1 MSKKPVTSSFV
12 LGVIFNVNP
21 KQTPRTTPA
30 IENDSVV
37 KGLVYRSH
45 NQRVV
50 FVRFLFPSR
59 SPMEH
64 ECSEPKLSQAR
75 ADIMSVIGA
84 DSFFLYADVNEII
97 VNRRVA
103 LHAVVPRAL
112 QRRAMSR
119 LRQQLGFTRINGFRR
134 ERDQSVPQI
143 RD

>member
-1 MSKKPVTSSFV
+1 MSKKPVTSGFV

-103 LHAVVPRAL
+103 LHADQRFSARARLKRSADPRL
-112 QRRAMSR
+112 ISR
-119 LRQQLGFTRINGFRR
+119 PGP
-134 ERDQSVPQI
+134 ERSASK
-143 RD
+143 